1 MSLLKYIVIGSS
13 LIVLSTA
20 AFAFQEQT
28 TGSAPA
34 PAAAA
39 KVDAKPVDLASPGA
53 DDLKSTIGTEV
64 RIPGLGMLGSLP
76 KMDFGLELLYGATE
90 GKQPD
95 APVARE
101 DSPSD
106 LTIRGTVKHKF

>member
-13 LIVLSTA
+13 LIALSTA

-34 PAAAA
+34 PAA
-39 KVDAKPVDLASPGA
+39 KVDGKPVELVSPAA
-53 DDLKSTIGTEV
+53 DDIKSTIGTEV
-64 RIPGLGMLGSLP
+64 RIPGLGKLGSLP

-90 GKQPD
+90 GKQSD

>member
-1 MSLLKYIVIGSS
+1 MEESK
-13 LIVLSTA
+13 A
-20 AFAFQEQT
+20 AE
-28 TGSAPA
+28 
-34 PAAAA
+34 
-39 KVDAKPVDLASPGA
+39 DLAFIRKIMDESSSFAEAGGDQFVVWGA
-53 DDLKSTIGTEV
+53 VT
-64 RIPGLGMLGSLP
+64 GLGMLGSLP